1 MVAGILLGVIAT
13 ASSGLAA
20 GRTARKKAPRIPIA
34 LEEREGPGD
43 AAEWWHAQRAYPASD
58 LPDTLSMTGYQ
69 EWQLAT
75 QTLASGG
82 SEGAVAPAPPQWTL
96 IGPAGLDYAGSG
108 TPNMG
113 PAAGR
118 LTAFALDPT
127 SVNTMYAGFALGGV
141 WKSTDGGASW
151 KGLTDTQPTLAVGAI
166 ALDPRNSS
174 TVYVGTGEGNYSG
187 DSFFGQGILKST
199 DAGTTWTI
207 VGADTFRGLSIAR
220 MFADTAGAVYVGVVQ
235 GVGGTQSG
243 CTQPQDVSR
252 RGLYKST
259 DGGAH
264 WTQLVASRAITD
276 FEIDTTATPRRGF
289 LTEYKVGAFSF
300 SEATTP
306 ATVMPVNGLPS
317 ATSNGPIN
325 RIELARSKSN
335 PQVLYA
341 GVGIDTSTSPMMEEG
356 QAQVWRSLNGG
367 ATWTRITNAPDYCG
381 DQCMYDNVV
390 EVDPTNPGTV
400 YFGGSTCS
408 VYKLTGGDGA
418 TPTWALVSLPPGMN
432 CTGSNWTRGNVHSDA
447 HAIVFH
453 PTDANQVFVGSDG
466 GLAKTLNGGGTW
478 THLNTGISTLQF
490 YDLCVDPNDDTYIV
504 GGLQDNGFVQM
515 PRTGNTLFWKN
526 FQTGDG
532 TTCAMNLADPTAAN
546 RYVLSSTQFASIQ
559 RRTSLTGASTQV
571 FAAGPD
577 CSGVSAC
584 GDRVA
589 FVPPIT
595 NDPSAPLNVYV
606 GTYRV
611 WKSSNGGATVAGFRP
626 ISPDLTN
633 GQPIN
638 CTNGRVRQDVL
649 TTIAVAPSSSQRIYT
664 GAYTGRVSTTADG
677 GATWTNITKPP
688 LPGRYVSALAVDAT
702 KPETVYVAF
711 TGFNA
716 VTPSAPGHIFKS
728 TNAGATW
735 TRFDMGLDPL
745 DVPVSSIRTHPGS
758 SDILFAG
765 HDLGVVATG
774 DGGKT
779 WQPVGTGFPN
789 VAVTALRYYEKTSK
803 LYAATH
809 GRSAWSIQFAP
820 SLLAAPSALQFVAKP
835 GQNPMPQTVTVNNG
849 DTFGTTLQFTAAAAG
864 GAWLSV
870 NPGTGK
876 VLGAVGQPLAVTVDA
891 AGVAL
896 GEYDATINLSAMN
909 ATPAS
914 VSVPVHLSITP
925 TGILPDAGSDG
936 TSTGTG
942 GSTSGSTGS
951 GGSSTG
957 GTSTGSVGP
966 SGTTSGA
973 NGGDDS
979 GCGCR
984 IGRGPEGSSRAF
996 VAMLFAMVGAAGVLR
1011 RRRMN

>member
-1 MVAGILLGVIAT
+1 MLLRNSFLRAPAAMVAGILLGVIAT

-356 QAQVWRSLNGG
+356 QAQVWRSMNGG

-559 RRTSLTGASTQV
+559 RRTSLTGAST
-571 FAAGPD
+571 
-577 CSGVSAC
+577 
-584 GDRVA
+584 
-589 FVPPIT
+589 
-595 NDPSAPLNVYV
+595 
-606 GTYRV
+606 
-611 WKSSNGGATVAGFRP
+611 
-626 ISPDLTN
+626 
-633 GQPIN
+633 
-638 CTNGRVRQDVL
+638 
-649 TTIAVAPSSSQRIYT
+649 
-664 GAYTGRVSTTADG
+664 
-677 GATWTNITKPP
+677 
-688 LPGRYVSALAVDAT
+688 
-702 KPETVYVAF
+702 
-711 TGFNA
+711 
-716 VTPSAPGHIFKS
+716 
-728 TNAGATW
+728 
-735 TRFDMGLDPL
+735 
-745 DVPVSSIRTHPGS
+745 
-758 SDILFAG
+758 
-765 HDLGVVATG
+765 
-774 DGGKT
+774 
-779 WQPVGTGFPN
+779 
-789 VAVTALRYYEKTSK
+789 
-803 LYAATH
+803 
-809 GRSAWSIQFAP
+809 
-820 SLLAAPSALQFVAKP
+820 
-835 GQNPMPQTVTVNNG
+835 
-849 DTFGTTLQFTAAAAG
+849 
-864 GAWLSV
+864 
-870 NPGTGK
+870 
-876 VLGAVGQPLAVTVDA
+876 
-891 AGVAL
+891 
-896 GEYDATINLSAMN
+896 
-909 ATPAS
+909 
-914 VSVPVHLSITP
+914 
-925 TGILPDAGSDG
+925 
-936 TSTGTG
+936 
-942 GSTSGSTGS
+942 
-951 GGSSTG
+951 
-957 GTSTGSVGP
+957 
-966 SGTTSGA
+966 
-973 NGGDDS
+973 
-979 GCGCR
+979 
-984 IGRGPEGSSRAF
+984 
-996 VAMLFAMVGAAGVLR
+996 
-1011 RRRMN
+1011 